1 MIGLAYFAMIHTF
14 REISAGPL
22 NPAIVIA
29 QIMWQTTTFKYQPGF
44 DWNHWTGEYATMY
57 IMGPILGGLIAG
69 NFYNYLKQVEF
80 RLPKEKN
87 DPEFDDV
94 NSVMGYDREGLT
106 GGISSSD
113 EESD

>member
-1 MIGLAYFAMIHTF
+1 
-14 REISAGPL
+14 
-22 NPAIVIA
+22 
-29 QIMWQTTTFKYQPGF
+29 
-44 DWNHWTGEYATMY
+44 MY

-87 DPEFDDV
+87 DLEFDHFDDV

-106 GGISSSD
+106 GGLSSSG